1 MIDVL
6 IRKGVWEMPI
16 VAQRI
21 RNLTSMHKDVGSTLV
36 SFGGLRIPCFHKLSC
51 RSQTW
56 LRSGAAVAVG

>member
-1 MIDVL
+1 
-6 IRKGVWEMPI
+6 MPI